1 MIRIINVI
9 ILCFAILY
17 IDSTSSSRLATL
29 QKSKS
34 NYQLPPLSSY
44 SPTVIA
50 IATIGQSALYD
61 DFISI
66 WLTVELQSPHKKED
80 VPDLDP
86 FISSILELKP
96 LVPSSYYLPCY
107 LMIELEASRKCIKYL
122 DIGKKLFPNDWK
134 MPFLEGYISLF
145 ILSEPQK
152 ASKYFAEAEKLEK
165 APKYIKGIRTK
176 LDEKLKY
183 SLEWTDLNSNNYK
196 EMQLFL
202 QADPFFQR
210 LIEIQ
215 EKMRNKPL

>member
-1 MIRIINVI
+1 MIRIINLI
-9 ILCFAILY
+9 ILCFAIFYLG
-17 IDSTSSSRLATL
+17 STSSSRLATL
-29 QKSKS
+29 EKSKS

-50 IATIGQSALYD
+50 IATIGQRALYD

-66 WLTVELQSPHKKED
+66 WLTVELQNPHKKED
-80 VPDLDP
+80 ITELDP
-86 FISSILELKP
+86 FISAILELKP

-107 LMIELEASRKCIKYL
+107 LMIELKDSRKCIKYL

-145 ILSEPQK
+145 LLSEPK
-152 ASKYFAEAEKLEK
+152 RASVYFSQAEKLEK
-165 APKYIKGIRTK
+165 APKYVKGIRMK

-183 SLEWTDLNSNNYK
+183 SLEWTDLNSKNYE

-202 QADPFFQR
+202 KADPFFQR